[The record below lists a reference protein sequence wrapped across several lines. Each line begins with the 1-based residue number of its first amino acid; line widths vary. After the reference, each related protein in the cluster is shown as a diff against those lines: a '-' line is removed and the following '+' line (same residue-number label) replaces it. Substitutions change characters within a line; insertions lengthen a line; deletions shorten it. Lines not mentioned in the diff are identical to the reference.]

1 MCAFG
6 VQLEARPNRFDRL
19 YENNRKEWE
28 YYMYTMGFGKVLRY
42 IGVDWEHD
50 PQLPGFDTFMTM
62 EKEKTTA

>member
-1 MCAFG
+1 
-6 VQLEARPNRFDRL
+6 
-19 YENNRKEWE
+19 
-28 YYMYTMGFGKVLRY
+28 MYTMGFGKVLSY